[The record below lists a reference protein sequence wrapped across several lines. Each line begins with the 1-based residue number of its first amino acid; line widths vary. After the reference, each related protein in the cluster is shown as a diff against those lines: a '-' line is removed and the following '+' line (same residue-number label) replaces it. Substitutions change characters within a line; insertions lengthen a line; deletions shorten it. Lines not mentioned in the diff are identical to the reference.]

1 MVLKTFPG
9 TGYLHS
15 KDELVCS
22 LTTAFVGEFG
32 HIYIYVYIYIYIYII
47 YIYIICI
54 YIYIYIYITSD
65 AFVHGALSIDDK
77 TSMKETEKVK

>member
-9 TGYLHS
+9 TGYLRS

-32 HIYIYVYIYIYIYII
+32 HIYIYVYIYIYIYIYHI
-47 YIYIICI
+47 YIYHM
-54 YIYIYIYITSD
+54 YIYIYITSD

>member
-9 TGYLHS
+9 TGYLRS
-15 KDELVCS
+15 KDGLVCS

-32 HIYIYVYIYIYIYII
+32 HIYIYIYIS

-54 YIYIYIYITSD
+54 YIHIYISQVMTLYMG
-65 AFVHGALSIDDK
+65 HGALSIDDK
-77 TSMKETEKVK
+77 NSMKETEKVK